1 MCTYVTCKACAAVNA
16 GINKA
21 TYQVYQQLSVT
32 FVVLKIG
39 VGVLTIVYC
48 ICFFFVP
55 DSVQSF
61 PKESNFMIFK
71 KAFVAADMRVT
82 MAFFLHAY

>member
-1 MCTYVTCKACAAVNA
+1 MLKKDVSK
-16 GINKA
+16 
-21 TYQVYQQLSVT
+21 T
-32 FVVLKIG
+32 FVVLEIM
-39 VGVLTIVYC
+39 VGVLTIVYW

-61 PKESNFMIFK
+61 PKEWNFMIFK

-82 MAFFLHAY
+82 TVFFLHAY